1 MCVIVKGIEIRH
13 FSRFS
18 LYLKFMIVRAII
30 KLNVKGII
38 FLASLLLIIC
48 CAISPAEAQKKRVIQ
63 LSGVVL
69 EEDSISGVPL
79 PGVHI
84 YVPKAGRG
92 TTTNGMGFF
101 SMPVL
106 EGDEV
111 VISAVGYDR
120 HHVTIPPGGP
130 EYQTIIVTLVQDTTF
145 LQEIVIVPF
154 PTEEVFKQAVLA
166 MNMPLDDNG
175 IDKRNFNEELLALML
190 KTTPM
195 DGYQNQRYYL
205 DQWANSANSRFQP
218 VTNPFLNVFNWAKFF
233 SSLKENKKKK
243 K

>member
-1 MCVIVKGIEIRH
+1 MKSFNTIEG
-13 FSRFS
+13 
-18 LYLKFMIVRAII
+18 
-30 KLNVKGII
+30 NVKGIVFI
-38 FLASLLLIIC
+38 VCLLIMLLGVI
-48 CAISPAEAQKKRVIQ
+48 APGKAQQKKRVIQ

-69 EEDSISGVPL
+69 EEDSVSGSPV

-84 YVPKAGRG
+84 YVPKAGRA

-106 EGDEV
+106 EGDQI

-120 HHVTIPPGGP
+120 QDVTVQPDWP
-130 EYQTIIVTLVQDTTF
+130 EYQTIIVTLTQDTTF
-145 LQEIVIVPF
+145 LPEVVIFPF

-166 MNMPLDDNG
+166 MNMPLDNTG
-175 IDKRNFNEELLALML
+175 IDKRNFNEELLALMV

-205 DQWANSANSRFQP
+205 DQWANSANNRFQP

-233 SSLKENKKKK
+233 SSLKQNNNKKKK
-243 K
+243 

>member
-1 MCVIVKGIEIRH
+1 MK
-13 FSRFS
+13 SRT
-18 LYLKFMIVRAII
+18 IIDRNVRGLVFI
-30 KLNVKGII
+30 
-38 FLASLLLIIC
+38 ASLIILVIGV
-48 CAISPAEAQKKRVIQ
+48 ISPGNAQQKKRVIQ

-69 EEDSISGVPL
+69 EEDSVSGGPV

-106 EGDEV
+106 EGDEIT
-111 VISAVGYDR
+111 ISAVGYDR
-120 HHVTIPPGGP
+120 QSVTVERDWP
-130 EYQTIIVTLVQDTTF
+130 EYQTIIITLTQDTTF
-145 LQEIVIVPF
+145 LPEVVIFPF

-166 MNMPLDDNG
+166 MNMPLDNN
-175 IDKRNFNEELLALML
+175 KRNFNEELLALMI

-205 DQWANSANSRFQP
+205 DQWANSATSKFQP

-233 SSLKENKKKK
+233 SSLKENDKKKK
-243 K
+243 KK

>member
-1 MCVIVKGIEIRH
+1 MKSCNTIEG
-13 FSRFS
+13 
-18 LYLKFMIVRAII
+18 
-30 KLNVKGII
+30 NVKGVVFIVC
-38 FLASLLLIIC
+38 LLVMLLGVILPGK
-48 CAISPAEAQKKRVIQ
+48 AQQKKRVIQ

-69 EEDSISGVPL
+69 EEDSVSGSPV

-106 EGDEV
+106 EGDQI

-120 HHVTIPPGGP
+120 QNVTVQPDWP
-130 EYQTIIVTLVQDTTF
+130 EYQTIIVTLTQDTTF
-145 LQEIVIVPF
+145 LPEVVIFPF

-166 MNMPLDDNG
+166 MNMPLDNTG
-175 IDKRNFNEELLALML
+175 IDKRNFNEELFALMV

-205 DQWANSANSRFQP
+205 DQWANSANNRFQP

-233 SSLKENKKKK
+233 SSLKQNNNKKKK
-243 K
+243 

>member
-1 MCVIVKGIEIRH
+1 MK
-13 FSRFS
+13 SR
-18 LYLKFMIVRAII
+18 II
-30 KLNVKGII
+30 TIGKVQGLV
-38 FLASLLLIIC
+38 FVVSLLLLLVGAII
-48 CAISPAEAQKKRVIQ
+48 PGNAQTKKRVIQ
-63 LSGVVL
+63 LSGVVM
-69 EEDSISGVPL
+69 EEDSVSGVPV
-79 PGVHI
+79 PGVHV

-106 EGDEV
+106 EGDEIIV
-111 VISAVGYDR
+111 SAVGYE
-120 HHVTIPPGGP
+120 HQNVTVGSDWP
-130 EYQTIIVTLVQDTTF
+130 EYQTIIITLTQDTTF
-145 LQEIVIVPF
+145 LPTVDFFAF

-166 MNMPLDDNG
+166 MNMPLDNNG
-175 IDKRNFNEELLALML
+175 IDKRNFNEELLALMI

-205 DQWANSANSRFQP
+205 DQWANSSTQKFQP

-233 SSLKENKKKK
+233 SSLKQNDNKKKK